1 MYTVLD
7 EPRLIQ
13 EYNSELYRL
22 VNFYSNV
29 KRTANFVRYYNLA
42 MKESPRKDITLETY
56 DDYIKTQNVWDVYE
70 LTPMQIV
77 SAIQNSPENAIDLK
91 GHTIMSA
98 TTMQLYT
105 IDNPRIG
112 DIVTFYKPAESE
124 EVLRVVNIRM
134 QLNSNYS
141 TVPLKFYEVDL
152 ETAPIKFD
160 NLSQLLKNKHYVY
173 DLAIERNVEYS
184 IYKEY
189 IQQMKSLETVLE
201 EVNQYYLPQHDFYG
215 IGGEVVCEMNELMYF
230 VKGKFNNK
238 YYRLFEKVR
247 SPYGYW
253 DHYEFKHESIGD
265 LVKSAAGRKFNL
277 IDYSKNTERQYIL
290 PKSCPCS
297 KKQSE
302 LDKFLYLYMS
312 LLTAADSAD
321 KYINQAADYH
331 DKKKKT
337 KLKVYQEGCNAT
349 EPEDSNYNVGC

>member
-13 EYNSELYRL
+13 EYNSELYHL
-22 VNFYSNV
+22 VNFYSNI

-56 DDYIKTQNVWDVYE
+56 DDYIKTRNKWNIYE
-70 LTPMQIV
+70 LTPMQII
-77 SAIQNSPENAIDLK
+77 SAIQNSPENAMDLK
-91 GHTIMSA
+91 GHSIMSA
-98 TTMQLYT
+98 TTIQLYT

-152 ETAPIKFD
+152 ETAPIKFA
-160 NLSQLLKNKHYVY
+160 NLSQLLKNDHYVY
-173 DLAIERNVEYS
+173 DLTIERNVEYS
-184 IYKEY
+184 RYKEY
-189 IQQMKSLETVLE
+189 IQQMKSLESMLD
-201 EVNQYYLPQHDFYG
+201 EVATYYLPQHDFYG
-215 IGGEVVCEMNELMYF
+215 VGGEAICELNELMYF

-238 YYRLFEKVR
+238 YYRLFEKVK

-253 DHYEFKHESIGD
+253 DHYSFKHENIKD
-265 LVKSAAGRKFNL
+265 LMKSAVGRNFNL
-277 IDYSKNTERQYIL
+277 IKYDTNTERRYVL

-297 KKQSE
+297 TEQTG
-302 LDKFLYLYMS
+302 LDKLLYLYMS
-312 LLTAADSAD
+312 LLTSVDLAD
-321 KYINQAADYH
+321 KYINQAAEYH
-331 DKKKKT
+331 DRKNKT
-337 KLKVYQEGCNAT
+337 RNNLYEEGCNAV
-349 EPEDSNYNVGC
+349 EPEDSNYNVGH